1 MDRPPTQ
8 PDHEHLKAIYESMVD
23 GILIVDLNGVIV
35 CANPAAARMLAGPTG
50 RPEGEAFGFPI
61 ADRNAVVIDL
71 INQRH
76 GVRSVEMRVGHIE
89 WRGAPAHLLSLRDIT
104 EQTRLLEQLERA
116 ASFDFV
122 TGLPN
127 RALFSQHLDHALK
140 DSRRHNST
148 VGLLFIDLDDFKR
161 VNDEHGHGVG
171 DALLK
176 LVGERLGELLRAV
189 DSVARLSGDEFAV
202 LLTHIQHPDE
212 AEIVAGKIVA
222 SLGQPF
228 DIAGRAIT
236 SGASVGIALF
246 PRDADEAA
254 ALLRRADDAM
264 YEAKKL
270 GKNTFRSFAL
280 DSDTIRT

>member
-35 CANPAAARMLAGPTG
+35 CANPAATRMLAGPTG